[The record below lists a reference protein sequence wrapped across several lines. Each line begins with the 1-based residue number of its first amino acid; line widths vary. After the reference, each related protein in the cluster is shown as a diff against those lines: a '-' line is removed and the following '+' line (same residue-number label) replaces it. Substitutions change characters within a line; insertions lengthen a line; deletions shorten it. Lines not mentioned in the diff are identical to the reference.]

1 MKVDRSKL
9 KKSTS
14 EVPPECQNLIDKLK
28 SCSNAELLDELSQV
42 DNWTFGKCEL
52 YHWIDVLDIFD
63 TVLEEASQT
72 IAGNRWALAC
82 DVTIS
87 QDDKKLL
94 LWVLHFTTLLIE
106 HSFSRHLYNSMEHL
120 NTLLASSDMQVVL
133 GVLNLL
139 YMFSKR
145 SNFITRLSN
154 DKRQVLLLRLQYL
167 AESWGGKDTG
177 FGLADCCNNDK
188 PIPATATTLHFEFY
202 CNNNDSVNKNGK
214 QLVNYIHIEN
224 IDKMLQTPAEIMR
237 GLMSVY
243 NIPPEK
249 EMLLFTHVRLA
260 HCFSDYKNRLFC
272 VQARLQALS
281 VLVYSNALQDNAH
294 LLLYPGLL
302 EELVELLELQLPYLV
317 EIRSAALRTLTSIIH
332 LDRNPHFPKKP
343 GSRLNM
349 IIDVTGASLYHGF
362 LPQLVRTCISTL
374 TQSQR
379 SNSPTNFPLPLA
391 TALFSFLYHL
401 ASYEAGGDALV
412 NCGIMESL
420 LHVIN
425 WHGFELE
432 HITFVTRAVRVI
444 DLITNIDMQ
453 CFQAHGGLANF
464 INRLNVEVNICRQEQ
479 PFEIKVKDSKTE
491 ETSLENITEDSEM
504 STLKD
509 YDMDYSAAKIGK
521 TCLPQRAA
529 LLKSMLNFLKK
540 AIQDPVFGD
549 NIRHV
554 MEGTL
559 PSSLKHII
567 SNAEYYGPSLFL
579 LATDVVTVYVFQEP
593 SLLSSL
599 QDNGLTDVVLHAL
612 LIKDVPAT
620 REVLGSLPNV
630 FSALCL
636 NARGLASFV
645 KCKPFERLFKVLL
658 SPNYLPAMR
667 RRRSSDPLGDTASNL
682 GNAMDELMRHQP
694 SLKVDATAAIIKLLQ
709 ELCQLGTDSKY
720 VCHRAHSKPD
730 TIVAPAS
737 RPSGNAEAGSS
748 DEDDEDEEEASTSSH
763 TQRDDNTNDMT
774 TQEPNEKTPIVL
786 VDYILNVMKFVD
798 AVLSNNST
806 DDHCKEFVK
815 QGGLVPLLKIL
826 GLPNLP
832 VDCPVTAAAQAVA
845 SVCKSILN
853 LAHESKVLKQGLTQL
868 GEVLQSLKPLCSN
881 LDKPGTSILLHE
893 LANAPNLETA
903 FTNPSATPLLH
914 AMNAA
919 HGYVLMFVHVCRTG
933 QSEIR
938 NLSLQHWGSDDGLAV
953 LSVLAE
959 LYTSLVWESTLLLA
973 LCSEDVIPANCDF
986 GKSDMD
992 KLVISLICYDKSNDN
1007 DSSVSSGS
1015 MTSAME
1021 ALTTNPPVSSMDIDT
1036 EPSASNQLGEKKK
1049 DERSVPTSQQLK
1061 YIKPLLGSSS
1071 RLGRALAELFGL
1083 LVKLCVGSPI
1093 RQRRGQNIVT
1103 TPPFPG
1109 PFARQVATALNKLLA
1124 SGLNWEKLPPSPIP
1138 KFRLTFLIC
1147 SVGFTSPMLFDEK
1160 RYPYHLM
1167 LQKFVSLGGQQ
1178 TFFAT
1183 FRWALSAGGKIPL
1196 EQGLEHP
1203 DLPDGTGE
1211 FLDAWLMLLEKMVNP
1226 KAILDSPHVI
1236 SKGNVRGTAFKMH
1249 GCQFDPLQY
1258 LIQIHKLAFEAVK
1271 LLWGK
1276 KPLHNYGSRMTES
1289 MLSIMRHILR
1299 GEKIIKERMSKI
1311 DENMETRDEETTSAT
1326 NTTTNT
1332 TSTTNTAAGNSAIH
1346 ADINNDHMYQ
1356 LLDMGFEF
1364 ERIREALL
1372 HTTTMEQA
1380 TEYLLN
1386 NSAPT
1391 SSTSD
1396 PVIQATIAMSLSPL
1410 SDMKQSNKKPEKDD
1424 YTPLTEEA
1432 INEFTQ
1438 TALPTCLNLLD
1449 VLPDAVYRVCDLLV
1463 TITKRNG
1470 EIFRDQ
1476 TLDVLLSEIGNNMMT
1491 MIKNGQTSNS
1501 SFYDDIVN
1509 GEAAQ
1514 KMAVRLHLFTLLF
1527 EGPVFQEMRIPCAEA
1542 IHRSGILPAFVKL
1555 LVDCEHYMQSGSQ
1568 KTTTQILTPKWLTPL
1583 LLLLDLVEKVSLC
1596 TQRKDL
1602 MHKVTTRI
1610 WQWFDLANGKW
1621 TPYSSPNNKIINDA
1635 YWNNENSVRVTC
1647 GRRRYT
1653 ITFSTMTQ
1661 MNEESGNNRPVSM
1674 TLASSKEDS
1683 DRESVDLDDPYELT
1697 EKERKRNVPVE
1708 GLSTECQLV
1717 IVKTCVKLMALP
1729 AIDRDTLHAILRIC
1743 LRLTRDFTCARI
1755 FAEQG
1760 GVKLLLE
1767 VKQASAFTGFVT
1779 LATLLIRHV
1788 LEEPRT
1794 LDLAMEKVIRARTLN
1809 TIPPTYKEILYLT
1822 RQVSAAVCRNSDAF
1836 YDISKSI
1843 LRIDTNYLHRRNDEE
1858 DTRILVRCEPP
1869 TRSAISPMDEEVS
1882 IGVIY
1887 DLLNALVKPT
1897 VVLDNNT
1904 NMMISEEPPLQSST
1918 ISHNVIPQVHQP
1930 ISMYRRTTDVLRG
1943 PQSDSLQ
1950 NDNGD
1955 DITNRRRYRDGSSN
1969 NNGNKT
1975 LPDDEA
1981 KKPLL
1986 LKPALLKLLAE
1997 AVKSYSAIA
2006 KIITD
2011 FQYKADQSEMI
2022 TEDCSALAFMLDKLL
2037 PINENVS
2044 DPECSMMTRM
2054 LLASIASC
2062 NHSPDAQSTLVRELK
2077 EALGRALTMPE
2088 TAEKHTQIQMLTGL
2102 ICTMIENCPTSQPQP
2117 FRNIRIHGGSNHNPN
2132 VANNIVKIMI
2142 RKGLLADL
2150 AKVPQFLDL
2159 SSPNMVITVN
2169 AMLKPLETL
2178 SRIVN
2183 QPSNN
2188 GTASKFIKP
2197 KGIQSTSENP
2207 LNQSGTTSTE
2217 ATNAQGEDPTE
2228 DLTENTEHDISTAVE
2243 SLEPSEGQAQEDN
2256 DVAGLEETLFDQI
2269 LERDGQRNNRN
2280 YNDVSSGRTHSMD
2293 IDEDAGEMRNLVY
2306 DTERDVTVSLF
2317 NCSRFN

>member
-1 MKVDRSKL
+1 MKVDRSRL

-14 EVPPECQNLIDKLK
+14 EVPLECQNLIVKLK
-28 SCSNAELLDELSQV
+28 LCSQAELLDELSQV
-42 DNWTFGKCEL
+42 DTWTFGKCEL

-63 TVLEEASQT
+63 NVLEEASVT
-72 IAGNRWALAC
+72 VAGNRWALAC
-82 DVTIS
+82 DVTFS
-87 QDDKKLL
+87 QDEKKLL

-145 SNFITRLSN
+145 SNFITRLNSE
-154 DKRQVLLLRLQYL
+154 KRHTLLSRLQYL

-177 FGLADCCNNDK
+177 FGLADCCNNEK

-202 CNNNDSVNKNGK
+202 CNNNDPVSKNGK
-214 QLVNYIHIEN
+214 QLVNYIHLEN

-237 GLMSVY
+237 GLMTVY

-260 HCFSDYKNRLFC
+260 HSFSDYKNRLFC
-272 VQARLQALS
+272 VQARLQSLS

-412 NCGIMESL
+412 NCGMMESL

-425 WHGFELE
+425 WHGYELE

-453 CFQAHGGLANF
+453 SFQAYGGLANF

-479 PFEIKVKDSKTE
+479 PFEIKVKSAETKHPE
-491 ETSLENITEDSEM
+491 ENYSSQAPENPSEQDET

-509 YDMDYSAAKIGK
+509 YDMDYSAAKNGR

-540 AIQDPVFGD
+540 ALQDPAFSD

-720 VCHRAHSKPD
+720 VCHRAHAKPD
-730 TIVAPAS
+730 TIVTPVS

-763 TQRDDNTNDMT
+763 TQRDENATDIT

-798 AVLSNNST
+798 AILSNNST
-806 DDHCKEFVK
+806 DDHCREFVK

-832 VDCPVTAAAQAVA
+832 VDCPVTTAAQAVA

-881 LDKPGTSILLHE
+881 LDKPGGSILLHE
-893 LANAPNLETA
+893 LANAPSLETA

-938 NLSLQHWGSDDGLAV
+938 NLSLQHWGSDDGLQV

-973 LCSEDVIPANCDF
+973 LCSEDIIPANCDF
-986 GKSDMD
+986 GKEDMD
-992 KLVISLICYDKSNDN
+992 KLIICDKSDS
-1007 DSSVSSGS
+1007 DSSTSSGS

-1021 ALTTNPPVSSMDIDT
+1021 ALSTNPSVNMEIDA
-1036 EPSASNQLGEKKK
+1036 EGPSTSNQSRTEQKK
-1049 DERSVPTSQQLK
+1049 DERTVPTSQQLK

-1093 RQRRGQNIVT
+1093 RQRRGQNMVT
-1103 TPPFPG
+1103 IPPFPG
-1109 PFARQVATALNKLLA
+1109 PFARQVATALNNLLA

-1236 SKGNVRGTAFKMH
+1236 SKGNVRGTTFKS
-1249 GCQFDPLQY
+1249 CQFDPLKY
-1258 LIQIHKLAFEAVK
+1258 LVQIHKLAFESVK

-1276 KPLHNYGSRMTES
+1276 KPLYSYGSRMTES

-1299 GEKIIKERMSKI
+1299 GEKIIKERLSKL
-1311 DENMETRDEETTSAT
+1311 DENMELSREDGESTLAT
-1326 NTTTNT
+1326 A
-1332 TSTTNTAAGNSAIH
+1332 STGTAAASSHILPH
-1346 ADINNDHMYQ
+1346 MSDVNNDHMYQ
-1356 LLDMGFEF
+1356 LLDMGFPF
-1364 ERIREALL
+1364 EQCREALL

-1380 TEYLLN
+1380 TDYLLN
-1386 NSAPT
+1386 NPQPT
-1391 SSTSD
+1391 ASSND
-1396 PVIQATIAMSLSPL
+1396 PVIQATIAMSLSP
-1410 SDMKQSNKKPEKDD
+1410 SNDVQPSKKPKEEDS
-1424 YTPLTEEA
+1424 TPLSEEA

-1438 TALPTCLNLLD
+1438 GALLTCLNLLD
-1449 VLPDAVYRVCDLLV
+1449 ILPDAVYRVCDLLV

-1470 EIFRDQ
+1470 DIFRDH
-1476 TLDVLLSEIGNNMMT
+1476 TLDVLLSEIGNNMMI
-1491 MIKNGQTSNS
+1491 MINNGKTSNAI
-1501 SFYDDIVN
+1501 YDDMIG

-1514 KMAVRLHLFTLLF
+1514 KLAVRLHLFTLLF

-1555 LVDCEHYMQSGSQ
+1555 LVNCEHYMQSAG
-1568 KTTTQILTPKWLTPL
+1568 KTTVKTPKWLTPL

-1596 TQRKDL
+1596 TQRKDQ
-1602 MHKVTTRI
+1602 MHKVTNRV
-1610 WQWFDLANGKW
+1610 WQWFDLATGKW
-1621 TPYSSPNNKIINDA
+1621 TPYSSANNKIINDA
-1635 YWNNENSVRVTC
+1635 YWNNENSARVTC

-1674 TLASSKEDS
+1674 TLINCKDDS
-1683 DRESVDLDDPYELT
+1683 DKESMDLDDQDELT
-1697 EKERKRNVPVE
+1697 ERERRRNIAVE
-1708 GLSTECQLV
+1708 GLSEDCKVV
-1717 IVKTCVKLMALP
+1717 IVKTCVSLMALP

-1743 LRLTRDFTCARI
+1743 LRLTRDFRCARI

-1767 VKQASAFTGFVT
+1767 VKQASAFTGFVI

-1788 LEEPRT
+1788 LEEPQT
-1794 LDLAMEKVIRARTLN
+1794 LYLAMEKVIRARTLN
-1809 TIPPTYKEILYLT
+1809 TIPPAYKEILYLT
-1822 RQVSAAVCRNSDAF
+1822 RQVSAAVCRNPDAF
-1836 YDISKSI
+1836 YEISRSI
-1843 LRIDTNYLHRRNDEE
+1843 LRIDTNFLSRRNDEE
-1858 DTRILVRCEPP
+1858 DGRILVRCEPP
-1869 TRSAISPMDEEVS
+1869 TRSPALPMDEEVS

-1887 DLLNALVKPT
+1887 DLLNALVKPS
-1897 VVLDNNT
+1897 VILDSNT
-1904 NMMISEEPPLQSST
+1904 NMIISEEPPLQSST
-1918 ISHNVIPQVHQP
+1918 ITHNVLPQVHP
-1930 ISMYRRTTDVLRG
+1930 PVCMYRRTTDVLRG
-1943 PQSDSLQ
+1943 PPNEVLQSE
-1950 NDNGD
+1950 NGD
-1955 DITNRRRYRDGSSN
+1955 DVTGRKKYKDGNSN
-1969 NNGNKT
+1969 STNKT

-1997 AVKSYSAIA
+1997 AVRSYGAIA
-2006 KIITD
+2006 KIITE
-2011 FQYKADQSEMI
+2011 FTYKAGQSEMI

-2037 PINENVS
+2037 PINENLS

-2054 LLASIASC
+2054 LLAAIASC
-2062 NHSPDAQSTLVRELK
+2062 NHSPEAQSTLVSELK
-2077 EALGRALTMPE
+2077 AALGRALAMQE
-2088 TAEKHTQIQMLTGL
+2088 TAEKHTQVQMLTGL
-2102 ICTMIENCPTSQPQP
+2102 ICTLIENCPPAQPQP
-2117 FRNIRIHGGSNHNPN
+2117 FRNIKIHSGSNHNPN
-2132 VANNIVKIMI
+2132 IANNIVRMMI

-2150 AKVPQFLDL
+2150 AKIPQFLDL
-2159 SSPNMVITVN
+2159 SSPSMVITVN

-2183 QPSNN
+2183 QPCNN
-2188 GTASKFIKP
+2188 STAPKYMKP
-2197 KGIQSTSENP
+2197 KGMQNSSENP

-2243 SLEPSEGQAQEDN
+2243 SLEPHSDGQTQEDGE
-2256 DVAGLEETLFDQI
+2256 VAGLEDIMDHIMEN
-2269 LERDGQRNNRN
+2269 GQRNNRS
-2280 YNDVSSGRTHSMD
+2280 YNEVSSGRTHSMD
-2293 IDEDAGEMRNLVY
+2293 IDEDGGEIRNLVY
-2306 DTERDVTVSLF
+2306 DTERDVTVSYFSLCYTF
-2317 NCSRFN
+2317 YYLRIFDL